1 MCMEAGME
9 AERLESPAAV
19 VETPA
24 AERLET
30 PAVVVEIAAAAAGM
44 ETAAAVSQVAV
55 DPVVADDHAVV
66 ADDHAVI
73 TVDDG
78 VGGGLEQPSMPKP
91 KPSPSLVVSCKEHL
105 WKAVHI

>member
-1 MCMEAGME
+1 MCME

-55 DPVVADDHAVV
+55 DPVVADDHAV
-66 ADDHAVI
+66 I

-78 VGGGLEQPSMPKP
+78 VGGGLEQPSTPKP